1 MLAGS
6 VIFKEKA
13 MLKSNDVKSYWAV
26 DRMYDGNCEAVE
38 YFRLKKDG
46 DVQIWKTYS
55 DKNGRWGM
63 YEVVDIENGNSRL
76 YTRFADAM
84 AMGLLYYLEKNGLIA
99 A

>member
-1 MLAGS
+1 
-6 VIFKEKA
+6 
-13 MLKSNDVKSYWAV
+13 MLKSNDIKSYWAV

-46 DVQIWKTYS
+46 DIQIWKSHT
-55 DKNGRWGM
+55 M
-63 YEVVDIENGNSRL
+63 YEVVDTEDGGSRL

-84 AMGLLYYLEKNGLIA
+84 AMGLLYYLEKKGLIA